1 MSTSRLSWLLAAL
14 LPAAAGL
21 AAYAATAATGPAPQA
36 TLAGKPRTSVCAP
49 AASSARSADVATI
62 CAQAQ
67 RWIEVFE
74 AGDID
79 GLMRLYMPDAE
90 VALHGQP
97 KLVGVAA
104 IRAFF
109 APVLAARPKVT
120 FRLDVEQVRVD
131 GDSAWLMSRYWYV
144 SEPRDGGAAYTDAGR
159 SLLVYRRD
167 RGASRQ
173 GEWKILV
180 DIDQGTPDVSFP
192 IPPGAH

>member
-1 MSTSRLSWLLAAL
+1 MSISSPSWLLAAL
-14 LPAAAGL
+14 LPAVAGL
-21 AAYAATAATGPAPQA
+21 SAHAATGPAFAA
-36 TLAGKPRTSVCAP
+36 TPAGKPRTSVCAP
-49 AASSARSADVATI
+49 QASAARSADVQAI
-62 CAQAQ
+62 CAQAR

-74 AGDID
+74 AGDIE
-79 GLMRLYMPDAE
+79 GLMTFYMPDAE

-97 KLVGVAA
+97 KLVGAAA

-109 APVLAARPKVT
+109 APVLAARPKVD

-144 SEPRDGGAAYTDAGR
+144 SEPRDGGASYTDAGR

-167 RGASRQ
+167 RGASPD

-180 DIDQGTPDVSFP
+180 DIDQGTPDVTFP